1 MYKQIKWILFIIL
14 LIIISGA
21 FLLYK
26 NRLKY
31 DYIAPVVDINEDL
44 TDTEIKEQIG
54 QMIMI
59 GFRGVEATEDSE
71 IVRIIKETGIGGVVL
86 FDYDIPSNTYP
97 RNIIDYDQT
106 KKLIS
111 DIQEY
116 SNIPLFVAIDA
127 EGGNVNRL
135 KPKYGFI
142 PIMSAKTMG
151 QDKTLQTVDAES
163 EKLSL
168 ELKDL
173 GFNMNF
179 APVLDVDINPN
190 NPIIGSIGRSFSS
203 NPSEVVNQAEV
214 FIQNHLDNN
223 IITVGKH
230 FPGHGSS
237 IEDSHKGVVDI
248 TNTYR
253 EEELLPYKEINKDGL
268 LRAVMV
274 AHVMNKNIDENYP
287 ATLSKYFIQDI
298 LRDDIGFEGLVISDD
313 M

>member
-1 MYKQIKWILFIIL
+1 MPNTMSSKKALRQSRRKRSHNLFWKNRVKIVVKDLKDSLQTKGATLDILKEKESL
-14 LIIISGA
+14 LQKYLDKAAKEKVIA
-21 FLLYK
+21 K
-26 NRLKY
+26 NKANRLK
-31 DYIAPVVDINEDL
+31 
-44 TDTEIKEQIG
+44 
-54 QMIMI
+54 
-59 GFRGVEATEDSE
+59 S
-71 IVRIIKETGIGGVVL
+71 
-86 FDYDIPSNTYP
+86 
-97 RNIIDYDQT
+97 
-106 KKLIS
+106 
-111 DIQEY
+111 
-116 SNIPLFVAIDA
+116 
-127 EGGNVNRL
+127 
-135 KPKYGFI
+135 KYGFI
-142 PIMSAKTMG
+142 PIVSAKTMG

-237 IEDSHKGVVDI
+237 MEDSHKGVVDI